1 MTAPAPRTWL
11 TVPELVELIGV
22 PTGRVRRLIEE
33 HSLPGARIDGVFKV
47 PADFIKDGEPLHE
60 VRGTV
65 IVLHDSGFSDDEAMN
80 WMLADNELL
89 GGVAPIDALRAGRKA
104 EVRRVAQALGF

>member
-1 MTAPAPRTWL
+1 MTAPTSRTWL
-11 TVPELVELIGV
+11 TVPELVELLDLSQ
-22 PTGRVRRLIEE
+22 GRVRRLIQEN
-33 HSLPGARIDGVFKV
+33 SLLATRVDGVLKV
-47 PADFIKDGEPLHE
+47 PADFVRDGEPLGE
-60 VRGTV
+60 LRGTV
-65 IVLHDSGFSDDEAMN
+65 IVLHDAGFTDDEAMQ

>member
-1 MTAPAPRTWL
+1 VTAPAPRTWL
-11 TVPELVELIGV
+11 TVPELVDLIGE
-22 PTGRVRRLIEE
+22 PPGRIRRLIEE
-33 HSLPGARIDGVFKV
+33 HSLLGARIDGVLKV

-60 VRGTV
+60 LRGTV
-65 IVLHDSGFSDDEAMN
+65 IVLHDAGFNDDEAMN